1 MKEWEKFSR
10 IFNKPLGNNLWGGCP
25 NIVFEVRSEG
35 RKLEKVIIGEV
46 KYIFL
51 ASTARSGLKGLMD
64 YCQLVRYRNESGNYN
79 FVSSEDNVEVV
90 GLLLMGR
97 LRDDQ
102 QDAEQS
108 EPLQGL
114 KIKKDATGE

>member
-1 MKEWEKFSR
+1 M
-10 IFNKPLGNNLWGGCP
+10 
-25 NIVFEVRSEG
+25 VRLSIPFWQV
-35 RKLEKVIIGEV
+35 R
-46 KYIFL
+46 
-51 ASTARSGLKGLMD
+51 ARTGLKELMD

-90 GLLLMGR
+90 GLLLTGR

-102 QDAEQS
+102 LDAEQS

-114 KIKKDATGE
+114 KIKKDATGEWRKEPMFSTEIMI